1 MKMLIPA
8 TALMIA
14 VSTVALAQPAQMLT
28 TVPRGKTIANYY
40 KQDIYDSSNTKIG
53 SIDDVLVDDSGKV
66 TSLIVGVG
74 GFLGMDKK
82 DVAVPFNALQATMK
96 NDKWYLT
103 VNTTKDALK
112 AAPGFKYD
120 NTKTGWVPA
129 AN

>member
-40 KQDIYDSSNTKIG
+40 KQDIYNSSNTKIG